1 MITVTPVRSVPAW
14 RRCPVCRGALA
25 PRGANVAVTI
35 DAETDAS
42 IQAVTHK
49 ACASLITQ
57 FTRERG
63 YTPGELA
70 EVGVWGEGMRRPVR
84 RERPVVGRRE

>member
-14 RRCPVCRGALA
+14 RRCPVCQGTLA

-63 YTPGELA
+63 YTPAELA

-84 RERPVVGRRE
+84 RERPVGGRRE

>member
-1 MITVTPVRSVPAW
+1 MIAVQRVRSVPAW
-14 RRCPVCRGALA
+14 RRCAVCRGALA

-35 DAETDAS
+35 DAETGAS

-49 ACASLITQ
+49 ACGGLIVQ

-63 YTPGELA
+63 YTPAELA
-70 EVGVWGEGMRRPVR
+70 EVGIWAEETR
-84 RERPVVGRRE
+84 